1 MFRSALRSA
10 APRSA
15 RVVRAAPA
23 RRWASTSANHGSKS
37 SDMTWAMG
45 SAVVFG
51 SAAAYLLLS
60 GGDSH
65 PAHVAVH
72 QGTTHMKEFH
82 DETNESKVPEDAN
95 TGVSAFKVDKGIAGR
110 KEGVPQEK
118 AAVPGEEESEKPVS
132 GGRSSSSSSSSEK
145 SSEPMEAADE
155 GRMAEDIPAKEIED
169 SMHRADA
176 IASPRAAM
184 SQEAAGHGE
193 GDNSSS
199 SSSSSSTG
207 GVAEGTMEA
216 ADEGRYAED
225 IPASEIEESLHQA
238 EVVGVPRAAMDAEV
252 TGNAIEERE

>member
-15 RVVRAAPA
+15 RVVRATPA
-23 RRWASTSANHGSKS
+23 RRWASTSSNHGSKS

-51 SAAAYLLLS
+51 SAAAYLLLA

-95 TGVSAFKVDKGIAGR
+95 TSVSAFKVDKGIAGR

-118 AAVPGEEESEKPVS
+118 DAVPGEEESEKPVS
-132 GGRSSSSSSSSEK
+132 GGQSSSSSSQK
-145 SSEPMEAADE
+145 SSTPMEAADE
-155 GRMAEDIPAKEIED
+155 GRLAEDIPSKEIED

-193 GDNSSS
+193 GENSSFSSS
-199 SSSSSSTG
+199 SSSG

-225 IPASEIEESLHQA
+225 IPAAEIEESLHQA
-238 EVVGVPRAAMDAEV
+238 EIVGVPRAAMEAEV
-252 TGNAIEERE
+252 TGKAIEERE